1 MRELTIRDKFQKGN
15 CPICELDPYDFI
27 EPASDNKST
36 LLAGKNNSKYYIEA
50 AGEGCVRMYVRFCP
64 LCGKKVRED

>member
-27 EPASDNKST
+27 ELASDNKST
-36 LLAGKNNSKYYIEA
+36 LLAGKTTANITLKLRE
-50 AGEGCVRMYVRFCP
+50 
-64 LCGKKVRED
+64 KVV